1 MKQTISIITM
11 VLLFLLNIY
20 LFSELR
26 KTKAILDTAD
36 LFGDLTQVEEKPESE
51 LLAELKRAQAELD
64 KIYLLTATVHILDS
78 ASKKPIANASISSSP
93 VFLSSDLETISK
105 QHKFLYQ
112 GDEMNI
118 LSPVASNPYHAVV
131 KAPGYKQTE
140 IDLGSSR
147 SSTNPVIILMEK
159 IPNQNLQPT
168 VKTPVESGNEQG
180 TAAEL

>member
-1 MKQTISIITM
+1 MKQTISIIMM

-26 KTKAILDTAD
+26 KTKAFLDTDD

-64 KIYLLTATVHILDS
+64 RIYLLTATVHFLDS
-78 ASKKPIANASISSSP
+78 VSKEPITNASLSSSP
-93 VFLSSDLETISK
+93 VFLSRDIETISK
-105 QHKFLYQ
+105 QHKLLYL
-112 GDEMNI
+112 GGEINI
-118 LSPVASNPYHAVV
+118 LSPVASDPYHAVV

-159 IPNQNLQPT
+159 IPNQSSEPT
-168 VKTPVESGNEQG
+168 LKTPGDSVDV
-180 TAAEL
+180 